1 MSKFFEAL
9 TRSAG
14 REPLLPG
21 QYLTSGEHSS
31 LAARRIGIQP
41 PREGGGEEWLRALR
55 ALRRHWRWSLAIAVA
70 LPLTVAITVLL
81 LINPVY
87 EPTARIEAV
96 PPGNELFSL
105 DPAVRFDSTFYQETQ
120 AKSLQTDELAIAVI
134 RKLHLD
140 QNPEFVQAHSGV
152 SRLLRRWFADFG
164 RPGRKDLNV
173 GELELTPAE
182 REALKT
188 FQSRLQ
194 VQRDTSSW
202 LINISFGAHDPR
214 LAALVT
220 NAIVEQFV
228 DTNYRTQHDAIVQ
241 GTAWLSHQLDDIR
254 ERMEQSSRAL
264 ADFQKNTGIMAT
276 GMSAIGGA
284 QSTFDQKMLE
294 LNHQIMVA
302 QGDRVQ
308 LEALLQKV
316 SPENTSALPQAKSDI
331 VVQEI
336 ERKLTS
342 AQVELRQALVTYGK
356 NHPKVKELQAEIGEL
371 QEQLKEQQNTI
382 FSNLKTAYA
391 AAHTRENLLNSELK
405 VASKELGKLVEY
417 EALKR
422 EAQATEALY
431 SALYMKIKEAGIAA
445 ESKPSNIRW
454 LDRARVLDFPNRPR
468 RMLDIALGMLAGILA
483 GILVAFVREGLDSKV
498 HTLEDVE
505 SLTGSTTISLM
516 PKIDAVRRK
525 LKAVPLWRL
534 AAHKGN
540 GALPQKFL
548 IQRPTSAE
556 SEALRGLFTSIRLA
570 HPFRPP
576 QVLLIASALPSE
588 GKTTIAVNLSA
599 TLARQGFKTCIVDA
613 DLRKAL
619 LAGIFGLES
628 SLGLS
633 EVLQKSCTLHSAL
646 VPAPGVANLTLLP
659 GLVSQNAG
667 ELICSEA
674 MRYVLRQLRAEFQ
687 FIIVDSPPILPY
699 ADGRA
704 IAAFADGV
712 ILVGRLGVSTRQA
725 MKRCLEL
732 LEQVRS
738 APVLDVVLNGVDF
751 SSQEYRLYDY
761 ARG

>member
-1 MSKFFEAL
+1 MSRYFEAL
-9 TRSAG
+9 TRSAN
-14 REPLLPG
+14 RELLLPG
-21 QYLTSGEHSS
+21 QHLTGGVSS
-31 LAARRIGIQP
+31 ALTEYRIGIQP
-41 PREGGGEEWLRALR
+41 PREGEEWLRALR
-55 ALRRHWRWSLAIAVA
+55 ALQRHWRWSLAIAAA
-70 LPLTVAITVLL
+70 LPLSVAITVFL
-81 LINPVY
+81 LIKPVY

-120 AKSLQTDELAIAVI
+120 AKSLQTDQLAIAVI
-134 RKLHLD
+134 RNLHLD
-140 QNPEFVQAHSGV
+140 HNPEFVEVHSGV
-152 SRLLRRWFADFG
+152 SRFLRRWFDFS
-164 RPGRKDLNV
+164 RPARTDLN
-173 GELELTPAE
+173 GEDLELTPAE

-188 FQSRLQ
+188 FQRRLH

-202 LINISFGAHDPR
+202 LIDISFGAHDPK

-228 DTNYRTQHDAIVQ
+228 ENNYRTQHDAIVQ

-276 GMSAIGGA
+276 A
-284 QSTFDQKMLE
+284 FDQKMLE
-294 LNHQIMVA
+294 LNHQLTVA

-316 SPENTSALPQAKSDI
+316 SPENGSALPQAKSDI

-342 AQVELRQALVTYGK
+342 AQVELRQVLVTYGK

-371 QEQLKEQQNTI
+371 QEQLKQQQSTI

-422 EAQATEALY
+422 EAQANEALY

-454 LDRARVLDFPNRPR
+454 LDRARVLDLPNRPR

-516 PKIDAVRRK
+516 PKIGAVERK

-540 GALPQKFL
+540 GALPQAFL

-588 GKTTIAVNLSA
+588 GKTTIAVNLSV

-613 DLRKAL
+613 DLRKSRV
-619 LAGIFGLES
+619 AGIFGLES
-628 SLGLS
+628 PLGLT
-633 EVLQKSCTLHSAL
+633 EVLQRSCMLHGAL
-646 VPAPGVANLTLLP
+646 VPAPSMANLVLLP

-667 ELICSEA
+667 ELICSED
-674 MRYVLRQLRAEFQ
+674 MREVLRQLRAEFQ

-712 ILVGRLGVSTRQA
+712 ILVGRSGVSTRQA
-725 MKRCLEL
+725 MTRCLEL

-738 APVLDVVLNGVDF
+738 APVLEVVLNGVDF
-751 SSQEYRLYDY
+751 SSPEYRFYDY
-761 ARG
+761 AHG